1 MPDFRETLEAR
12 GVLLFDGAMGTE
24 IYRRGV
30 FINRSYDDLCR
41 TSPEMIREIH
51 EAYRE
56 AGADV
61 LETNS
66 FGANRFQLQS
76 YGLEDQ
82 VSEIN
87 EAAARLAR
95 EVAGEELL
103 VAGSI
108 GPLGV
113 RLEPFGPTS
122 RAEARAAFREQ
133 AAALARGGVDLFA
146 CETFSDLDELAEAVA
161 GCREAS
167 DLPVLAEMTIQPDGQ
182 TTYGA
187 TPVQIA
193 GELDALGVNAIGLNC
208 SVGPALMLEAVRDM
222 ASVTPRPVAAVPNAG
237 LPRDIQGRQIYLAS
251 PEYMAS
257 YARRLVEA
265 GARIVGGCCGTRP
278 EHIRDMA
285 AQVSALRTRVSGTA
299 RGPDPEA
306 ERVPGARIRLTPA
319 PGRAAGEGDRRG
331 AVPGGEPA
339 GGAEG
344 TRSSTVP
351 FPERSRWSGK
361 LARGERVVSVE
372 VSPPRNA
379 DPSGFVAACRRLRA
393 GGADAVAIPD
403 GARARMRMGVV
414 AAATLAQRETG
425 IEALAHYTCR
435 DRNLIGMATDLLGAQ
450 ALGIRNLLL
459 VTGDPPK
466 MGPYPEAT
474 AVFDVDSIGLV
485 NLVAR
490 LNRGE
495 DLGGHPI
502 GGCTSFV
509 IGVAANP
516 GAMDLEREIDR
527 WYWKVDAG
535 AEFGITQPVFDRAVL
550 EAFVERIERA
560 GTRLPILAGVWPLTS
575 LRDAEFLNHEVPGID
590 VPEPVMERMR
600 RAEASGNDAAREEGL
615 TIARELVAELDD
627 LVAGFQLTAPA
638 GDVERA
644 LAALE
649 PLQGPSAS

>member
-1 MPDFRETLEAR
+1 MRDFLKALEER
-12 GVLLFDGAMGTE
+12 HILLFDGAMGTE

-41 TSPEMIREIH
+41 TDPGMIREIH
-51 EAYRE
+51 RAYRE

-76 YGLEDQ
+76 YGLEEQ
-82 VSEIN
+82 VPEIN
-87 EAAARLAR
+87 EAAAALAR
-95 EVAGEELL
+95 AVAGSELL
-103 VAGSI
+103 VAGSM

-122 RAEARAAFREQ
+122 RMETRAVFREQ
-133 AAALARGGVDLFA
+133 AAALARGGVDLFI
-146 CETFSDLDELAEAVA
+146 CETFSDLNEVEEAVR
-161 GCREAS
+161 GCRDAS

-187 TPVQIA
+187 SAVQIA
-193 GELDALGVNAIGLNC
+193 RELDAMGVDAMGLNC

-222 ASVTPRPVAAVPNAG
+222 AAITGRPIAAIPNAG
-237 LPRDIQGRQIYLAS
+237 LPREVQGRKMYLAS

-265 GARIVGGCCGTRP
+265 GARIIGGCCGTRP
-278 EHIRDMA
+278 EHIREMA
-285 AQVSALRTRVSGTA
+285 AQVEALRARSG
-299 RGPDPEA
+299 D
-306 ERVPGARIRLTPA
+306 GA
-319 PGRAAGEGDRRG
+319 GS
-331 AVPGGEPA
+331 A
-339 GGAEG
+339 GGAGADGREG
-344 TRSSTVP
+344 AGASPAEVREGEDGVVRVRSGAKEGEPSTAGGATP
-351 FPERSRWSGK
+351 MPLAERSAWGAK

-372 VSPPRNA
+372 VPSPRSA
-379 DPSGFVAACRRLRA
+379 DPSVLLDACRALRA
-393 GGADAVAIPD
+393 AGVDAVAIPD

-414 AAATLAQRETG
+414 AAAALAQRETG

-435 DRNLIGMATDLLGAQ
+435 DRNLLGMATDLLGAQ

-466 MGPYPEAT
+466 MGPYPEAS

-485 NLVAR
+485 NLVTH

-502 GGCTSFV
+502 GGTTSFV

-516 GAMDLEREIDR
+516 GAMDLGREIER

-535 AEFGITQPVFDRAVL
+535 ADFGVTQPIFDRAVL
-550 EAFVERIERA
+550 ETFLERVERA
-560 GTRLPILAGVWPLTS
+560 GTRLPIVAGVWPLTS
-575 LRDAEFLNHEVPGID
+575 GRDAEFLNNEVPGIE
-590 VPEPVMERMR
+590 VPAAVIERMR
-600 RAEASGNDAAREEGL
+600 RAEASGAEAARAEGL
-615 TIARELVAELDD
+615 AIARELASGLDEL
-627 LVAGFQLTAPA
+627 VQGFQLTAPA

-644 LAALE
+644 LSVLEALE
-649 PLQGPSAS
+649 GRPAG